1 MRGGFHLDDVL
12 AGGAALLQC
21 LQGDGHLFQ
30 WQAGGQPGTDQS
42 MFAHAQQ
49 PRLRQ
54 RDLLGLAVAVVAPLQ
69 TDDADVLEQQIVRLQ
84 RRDLARREADH
95 HQPAAPGQGAQRSRE
110 DFVAQGIEHDVCA
123 SAIGCRPDLIAQ
135 AVAQVFHRQIDH
147 VVGPPLAGHLR
158 L

>member
-1 MRGGFHLDDVL
+1 MRGGFHMDDVL

-42 MFAHAQQ
+42 LFAHAQQ

-84 RRDLARREADH
+84 RDRARCLRRGHRVPPRPDRAGCRAGFPPTD
-95 HQPAAPGQGAQRSRE
+95 RSR
-110 DFVAQGIEHDVCA
+110 G
-123 SAIGCRPDLIAQ
+123 RPPS
-135 AVAQVFHRQIDH
+135 R
-147 VVGPPLAGHLR
+147 GPPAPVAAC
-158 L
+158 